1 MRIQKSLAALALA
14 ASALPLS
21 ALAGDM
27 GTGYAQ
33 FSSNGLGLG
42 YGTSIS
48 SDWAVRGQ
56 YNTFKQSF
64 SGDVGD
70 FGAGSTLTV
79 DLNLSSLQV
88 LADWYPSDGG
98 FRVSG
103 GAVFNNNKITVT
115 GTGNVNS
122 KPATVNGEIKMS
134 DGMSPYIGIGYST
147 KPKDAKGFGFIM
159 DLGVMFQNPKSTLT
173 ATGTGVV
180 QSDIDAQNAK
190 VQDAIDK
197 LKTMP
202 VFGIGVSYSF

>member
-1 MRIQKSLAALALA
+1 MHLQKSLAVLALA
-14 ASALPLS
+14 ASVLPLS
-21 ALAGDM
+21 AQAGDA

-42 YGTSIS
+42 YGKSINA
-48 SDWAVRGQ
+48 DWAVRGQ

-79 DLNLSSLQV
+79 DLNLNSLQV
-88 LADWYPSDGG
+88 LADWYPNETG

-103 GAVFNNNKITVT
+103 GALINNNKITVT
-115 GTGNVNS
+115 GTN
-122 KPATVNGEIKMS
+122 ATVGSATVANVSADIKMS
-134 DGMSPYIGIGYST
+134 DTISPYVGIGYST
-147 KPKDAKGFGFIM
+147 KPKDSKGFGFIM
-159 DLGVMFQNPKSTLT
+159 DLGVMFQSPKVSIS
-173 ATGTGVV
+173 APGA
-180 QSDIDAQNAK
+180 SAADIAAQEAK
-190 VQDAIDK
+190 VLDAVNK